1 MNEYVGIDIG
11 GTKIEAVLVDERNTV
26 LNTCRIPA
34 RPGAQNVLD
43 DVIGITRRLGG
54 EPVAVGVGLPG
65 QVDSVTGVVR
75 DIVNLDIVKLELGRE
90 ASKALGIPVQVENDV
105 NAAALGA
112 VALID
117 DQVSAGDTV
126 VFLNFG
132 TGLAAGVVRDGHV
145 ERGYSGSYGE
155 IGHIPVDPNKFLC
168 NCGQRGCLE
177 TVTSGGSVAKLWP
190 GQPPLPDLIEKTKA
204 GEPRAME
211 VYGIVQH
218 GLADTIQV
226 VGQAYDPKRHDRR
239 GDAPPRGDQPFHHVA
254 ASARASAPG
263 AGRAADRCDRRR
275 ARRPARLIRSRRFR
289 HDGRLPCAPSH
300 GRRPLA

>member
-43 DVIGITRRLGG
+43 DVSGTTRRLGG

-226 VGQAYDPKRHDRR
+226 VGQAYDPKLIVL
-239 GDAPPRGDQPFHHVA
+239 GGGMAKT
-254 ASARASAPG
+254 
-263 AGRAADRCDRRR
+263 GRPLLDMIVEEMRRR
-275 ARRPARLIRSRRFR
+275 EETSHFITSLHLPERL
-289 HDGRLPCAPSH
+289 RLAPVEQPI
-300 GRRPLA
+300 GAIGAALAAPRD

>member
-1 MNEYVGIDIG
+1 MHEYVGIDIG

-26 LNTCRIPA
+26 LNSCRIPA

-54 EPVAVGVGLPG
+54 DPVAVGVGLPG

-90 ASKALGIPVQVENDV
+90 AGKALGMPVQVENDV

-132 TGLAAGVVRDGHV
+132 TGLAAGGCGDIA
-145 ERGYSGSYGE
+145 SGS
-155 IGHIPVDPNKFLC
+155 
-168 NCGQRGCLE
+168 
-177 TVTSGGSVAKLWP
+177 
-190 GQPPLPDLIEKTKA
+190 
-204 GEPRAME
+204 
-211 VYGIVQH
+211 
-218 GLADTIQV
+218 
-226 VGQAYDPKRHDRR
+226 
-239 GDAPPRGDQPFHHVA
+239 
-254 ASARASAPG
+254 G
-263 AGRAADRCDRRR
+263 AEQ
-275 ARRPARLIRSRRFR
+275 
-289 HDGRLPCAPSH
+289 
-300 GRRPLA
+300 GRRSANRSNRIGLLPANWTLHFSIPFSL

>member
-190 GQPPLPDLIEKTKA
+190 GQPPLPDLIEKAKA
-204 GEPRAME
+204 G
-211 VYGIVQH
+211 
-218 GLADTIQV
+218 
-226 VGQAYDPKRHDRR
+226 
-239 GDAPPRGDQPFHHVA
+239 
-254 ASARASAPG
+254 
-263 AGRAADRCDRRR
+263 
-275 ARRPARLIRSRRFR
+275 
-289 HDGRLPCAPSH
+289 
-300 GRRPLA
+300 

>member
-218 GLADTIQV
+218 GLAVHLDCIVQHADVMYGLLAQLLIGKYLEIVKPLKLLLYAGYQRIAPFGLVEQPTYLHGFLFGERNAAQQV
-226 VGQAYDPKRHDRR
+226 VEEG
-239 GDAPPRGDQPFHHVA
+239 
-254 ASARASAPG
+254 
-263 AGRAADRCDRRR
+263 
-275 ARRPARLIRSRRFR
+275 
-289 HDGRLPCAPSH
+289 
-300 GRRPLA
+300 